1 MLYDIINV
9 KIRKGEK
16 TMKKQ
21 TMAIIIIAIVVAI
34 IAVAIAFV
42 TCTNKENITS
52 NVKLESTQDI
62 TKMFSSI
69 YADLGDSLPN
79 LETADIDIS
88 DDMMVE
94 EYTGLKSAGNVE
106 LLVVSEPLMSSQAY
120 SAVAIKVKD
129 GADIETMKQEILDN
143 INMRKWICVSAGKIY
158 ITNHDNV
165 IFFVMADEDWAKPV
179 YENFKKF
186 VNNEV
191 GKELEKTGEEDGD
204 IALPPEMMVTVQ

>member
-1 MLYDIINV
+1 
-9 KIRKGEK
+9 
-16 TMKKQ
+16 MKKQ

-42 TCTNKENITS
+42 TFTNKEDIKS

-69 YADLGDSLPN
+69 YASLKDSLPD
-79 LETADIDIS
+79 LETETIDIS

-94 EYTGLKSAGNVE
+94 GYTGLKSAENIE

-120 SAVAIKVKD
+120 SAVAIKVKN
-129 GADIETMKQEILDN
+129 GTDIEAMKQEILNN
-143 INMRKWICVSAGKIY
+143 IDMGKWICVSAEKIY

-165 IFFVMADEDWAKPV
+165 IFFVMSDEDWAKSV

-186 VNNEV
+186 VSNEV
-191 GKELEKTGEEDGD
+191 GKELEKTGEEDGN
-204 IALPPEMMVTVQ
+204 IELPPEMMVTVQ

>member
-1 MLYDIINV
+1 
-9 KIRKGEK
+9 
-16 TMKKQ
+16 MKKQ

-34 IAVAIAFV
+34 IAIAIAFV
-42 TCTNKENITS
+42 TFTNKENITS
-52 NVKLESTQDI
+52 NVKLESAQDI

-69 YADLGDSLPN
+69 YADLKDSLPD
-79 LETADIDIS
+79 LETETIDIS

-94 EYTGLKSAGNVE
+94 GYTGLKSAENIE

-129 GADIETMKQEILDN
+129 GTDIEAMKQEILNN
-143 INMRKWICVSAGKIY
+143 IDMGKWICVSAEKIY

-165 IFFVMADEDWAKPV
+165 IFFVMADEDWAKSV

-186 VNNEV
+186 VSNEV

-204 IALPPEMMVTVQ
+204 IDLPPEMMVTVQ

>member
-1 MLYDIINV
+1 
-9 KIRKGEK
+9 
-16 TMKKQ
+16 MKKQ

-42 TCTNKENITS
+42 TFTNKEDIKS
-52 NVKLESTQDI
+52 NVKLESAQDI

-69 YADLGDSLPN
+69 YANLKDSLPD
-79 LETADIDIS
+79 LETETIDIS

-94 EYTGLKSAGNVE
+94 GYTGLKSAENIE

-120 SAVAIKVKD
+120 SAVAIKVKN
-129 GADIETMKQEILDN
+129 GTDIEAMKQEILNN
-143 INMRKWICVSAGKIY
+143 IDMGKWICVSAEKIY

-165 IFFVMADEDWAKPV
+165 IFFVMSDEDWAKSV

-186 VNNEV
+186 VSNEV
-191 GKELEKTGEEDGD
+191 GKELEKTGEEDGN
-204 IALPPEMMVTVQ
+204 IELPPEMMVTVQ

>member
-1 MLYDIINV
+1 
-9 KIRKGEK
+9 
-16 TMKKQ
+16 MKKQ

-34 IAVAIAFV
+34 IAIAIAFV
-42 TCTNKENITS
+42 TFTNKEDIKS
-52 NVKLESTQDI
+52 NVKLESAQDI

-69 YADLGDSLPN
+69 YADLKDSLPE
-79 LETADIDIS
+79 LETETIDIS

-94 EYTGLKSAGNVE
+94 GYTGLKSAENIE

-129 GADIETMKQEILDN
+129 GADIEAMKQEILDN
-143 INMRKWICVSAGKIY
+143 IDMGKWICVSAEKIY

-165 IFFVMADEDWAKPV
+165 IFFVMSDEDWAKSV

-186 VNNEV
+186 VSNEV
-191 GKELEKTGEEDGD
+191 GKELEKTGEEDGN
-204 IALPPEMMVTVQ
+204 IELPPEMMVTVQ

>member
-1 MLYDIINV
+1 
-9 KIRKGEK
+9 
-16 TMKKQ
+16 MKKQ

-42 TCTNKENITS
+42 TFTNKEDIKS
-52 NVKLESTQDI
+52 NVKLESAQDI

-69 YADLGDSLPN
+69 YASLKDSLPD
-79 LETADIDIS
+79 LETETIDIS

-94 EYTGLKSAGNVE
+94 GYTGLKSAENIE

-120 SAVAIKVKD
+120 SAVAIKVKN
-129 GADIETMKQEILDN
+129 GTDIEAMKQEILNN
-143 INMRKWICVSAGKIY
+143 IDMGKWICVSAEKIY

-165 IFFVMADEDWAKPV
+165 IFFVMSDEDWAKSV

-186 VNNEV
+186 VSNEV
-191 GKELEKTGEEDGD
+191 GKELEKTGEEDGN
-204 IALPPEMMVTVQ
+204 IELPPEMMVTVQ

>member
-1 MLYDIINV
+1 
-9 KIRKGEK
+9 
-16 TMKKQ
+16 MKKQ

-34 IAVAIAFV
+34 IAIAIAFV
-42 TCTNKENITS
+42 TFTNKENITS
-52 NVKLESTQDI
+52 NVKLESAQDI
-62 TKMFSSI
+62 KKMFSSI
-69 YADLGDSLPN
+69 YADLKDSLPD
-79 LETADIDIS
+79 LETETIDIS

-94 EYTGLKSAGNVE
+94 GYTGLKSAENIE

-129 GADIETMKQEILDN
+129 GTDIEAMKQEILNN
-143 INMRKWICVSAGKIY
+143 IDMGKWICVSAEKIY

-165 IFFVMADEDWAKPV
+165 IFFVMADDDWAKSV

-186 VNNEV
+186 VSDEV

-204 IALPPEMMVTVQ
+204 IDLPPEMMVTVQ

>member
-1 MLYDIINV
+1 
-9 KIRKGEK
+9 
-16 TMKKQ
+16 MKKQ

-42 TCTNKENITS
+42 TFTNKEDIKS
-52 NVKLESTQDI
+52 NVKLESAQDI

-69 YADLGDSLPN
+69 YASLKDSLPD
-79 LETADIDIS
+79 LETETIDIS

-94 EYTGLKSAGNVE
+94 GYTGLKSAENIE

-120 SAVAIKVKD
+120 SAVAIKVKN
-129 GADIETMKQEILDN
+129 GTDIEAMKQEILNN
-143 INMRKWICVSAGKIY
+143 IDMGKWICVSAEKIY

-165 IFFVMADEDWAKPV
+165 IFFVMSDEDWAKSV

-186 VNNEV
+186 VSNEV
-191 GKELEKTGEEDGD
+191 GKEKTGEEDGN
-204 IALPPEMMVTVQ
+204 IELPPEMMVTVQ

>member
-1 MLYDIINV
+1 
-9 KIRKGEK
+9 
-16 TMKKQ
+16 MKKQ

-34 IAVAIAFV
+34 IAIAIAFV
-42 TCTNKENITS
+42 TFTNKENITS
-52 NVKLESTQDI
+52 NVKLESAQDI
-62 TKMFSSI
+62 KKMFSSI
-69 YADLGDSLPN
+69 YADLKDSLPD
-79 LETADIDIS
+79 LETETIDIS

-94 EYTGLKSAGNVE
+94 GYTGLKSAENIE

-129 GADIETMKQEILDN
+129 GTDIEAMKQEILNN
-143 INMRKWICVSAGKIY
+143 IDMGKWICVSAEKIY

-165 IFFVMADEDWAKPV
+165 IFFVMADDDWAKSV

-186 VNNEV
+186 VSNEV

-204 IALPPEMMVTVQ
+204 IDLPPEMMVTVQ

>member
-1 MLYDIINV
+1 
-9 KIRKGEK
+9 
-16 TMKKQ
+16 MKKQ

-34 IAVAIAFV
+34 IAIAIAFV
-42 TCTNKENITS
+42 TFTNKEDIKS
-52 NVKLESTQDI
+52 NVKLESAQDI

-69 YADLGDSLPN
+69 YADLKDSLPE
-79 LETADIDIS
+79 LETETIDIS

-94 EYTGLKSAGNVE
+94 GYTGLKSAENIE

-129 GADIETMKQEILDN
+129 GADIEAMKQEILDN
-143 INMRKWICVSAGKIY
+143 IDMGKWICVSAEKIY

-165 IFFVMADEDWAKPV
+165 IFFVMADEDWAKSV

-186 VNNEV
+186 VSNEV

-204 IALPPEMMVTVQ
+204 IDLPPEMMVTVQ

>member
-1 MLYDIINV
+1 
-9 KIRKGEK
+9 
-16 TMKKQ
+16 MKKQ

-34 IAVAIAFV
+34 IAIAIAFV
-42 TCTNKENITS
+42 TFTNKENITS
-52 NVKLESTQDI
+52 NVKLESAQDI
-62 TKMFSSI
+62 KKMFSSI
-69 YADLGDSLPN
+69 YADLKDSLPD
-79 LETADIDIS
+79 LETETIDIS

-94 EYTGLKSAGNVE
+94 GYTGLKSAENIE

-129 GADIETMKQEILDN
+129 GTDIEAMKQEILNN
-143 INMRKWICVSAGKIY
+143 IDMGKWICVSAEKIY

-165 IFFVMADEDWAKPV
+165 IFFVMADEDWAKSV

-186 VNNEV
+186 VSNEV

-204 IALPPEMMVTVQ
+204 IDLPPEMMVTVQ

>member
-1 MLYDIINV
+1 
-9 KIRKGEK
+9 
-16 TMKKQ
+16 MKKQ

-34 IAVAIAFV
+34 IAIAIAFV
-42 TCTNKENITS
+42 TFTNKENITS
-52 NVKLESTQDI
+52 NVKLESAQDI

-69 YADLGDSLPN
+69 YADLKDSLPD
-79 LETADIDIS
+79 LETETIDIS

-94 EYTGLKSAGNVE
+94 GYTGLKSAENIE

-129 GADIETMKQEILDN
+129 GADIEAMKQEILDN
-143 INMRKWICVSAGKIY
+143 IDMGKWICVSAEKIY

-165 IFFVMADEDWAKPV
+165 IFFVMADEDWAKSV

-186 VNNEV
+186 VSNEV

-204 IALPPEMMVTVQ
+204 IDLPPEMMVTVQ